1 MPNSTQTIL
10 YIEDDVDAATLVA
23 EDLSERGYRVRLS
36 GDGHEGLD
44 IIMADPPDLVL
55 CDINLPGLSGFEIL
69 ARVSETAPRFGHM
82 PFVFL
87 TAFADRD
94 SLLKGRRL
102 GADDFVTKPVDFDL
116 LHAIVATRLARSAT
130 NAVWPSPAA
139 LNSRERETLTW
150 AARGKTSSE
159 IATILGLSKRTVDFH
174 ADNARLKL
182 GATTRIEAAI
192 RAASS
197 RMIQP

>member
-1 MPNSTQTIL
+1 MSNRKPTIL

-23 EDLSERGYRVRLS
+23 EDLGERGYRVRLS
-36 GDGHEGLD
+36 GDGHEGLKC
-44 IIMADPPDLVL
+44 ILADPPDLVL

-69 ARVSETAPRFGHM
+69 ARVSEVAPRFGHM

-87 TAFADRD
+87 SAFADRD

-102 GADDFVTKPVDFDL
+102 GADDFVTKPVDFDM
-116 LHAIVATRLARSAT
+116 LHAIIATRLARSTA
-130 NAVWPSPAA
+130 NALWPSPAA
-139 LNSRERETLTW
+139 LNSRECETLTW

-174 ADNARLKL
+174 ADNARVKL